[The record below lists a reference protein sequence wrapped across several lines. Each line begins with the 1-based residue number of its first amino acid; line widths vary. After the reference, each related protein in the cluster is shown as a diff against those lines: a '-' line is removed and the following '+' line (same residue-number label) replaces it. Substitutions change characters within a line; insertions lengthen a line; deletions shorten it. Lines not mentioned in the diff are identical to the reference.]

1 MTLWKGAARAFMTP
15 RCRLTLPL
23 SIRVGVMNLL
33 AQRAMLG
40 ATFSL
45 AACLAAA
52 EVRAGD
58 SVAPIAPSDAR
69 CRSHGDGFFGVPRS
83 DACIRISSYVDAGV
97 DFSTSRSGRGAP
109 LAPPANPALK
119 TGAAAALDTRFD
131 TPMGPGR
138 VYIEI
143 GRPRFAP

>member
-1 MTLWKGAARAFMTP
+1 MTLWKGARRAFMPP
-15 RCRLTLPL
+15 RYRRRLPP

-58 SVAPIAPSDAR
+58 SAAPIAPSDAR
-69 CRSHGDGFFGVPRS
+69 CRSQGDGFIGVTGS
-83 DACIRISSYVDAGV
+83 NACIRISGYVDAGV
-97 DFSTSRSGRGAP
+97 DFSTSRGGRDAP
-109 LAPPANPALK
+109 LLAPANPALT

>member
-1 MTLWKGAARAFMTP
+1 
-15 RCRLTLPL
+15 
-23 SIRVGVMNLL
+23 
-33 AQRAMLG
+33 LG

-69 CRSHGDGFFGVPRS
+69 CHSHGDGFFGVPGS
-83 DACIRISSYVDAGV
+83 EACIRISGYVDAGV
-97 DFSTSRSGRGAP
+97 DFSASRSGRG
-109 LAPPANPALK
+109 APPANPALK

>member
-1 MTLWKGAARAFMTP
+1 MTLWKGARRAFMPPPYRRRLP
-15 RCRLTLPL
+15 R
-23 SIRVGVMNLL
+23 SIRVGVMSLL

-52 EVRAGD
+52 EARAGD
-58 SVAPIAPSDAR
+58 SAMPIAPSDAR
-69 CRSHGDGFFGVPRS
+69 CHWHGDGFIGVAGS
-83 DACIRISSYVDAGV
+83 DACIRISGYIDAGA
-97 DFSTSRSGRGAP
+97 DFSASRGGRVAP
-109 LAPPANPALK
+109 LLAPANPALG

-131 TPMGPGR
+131 TSTGPGR

>member
-1 MTLWKGAARAFMTP
+1 
-15 RCRLTLPL
+15 
-23 SIRVGVMNLL
+23 MNFPG
-33 AQRAMLG
+33 QRTIWG

-52 EVRAGD
+52 DARAGD
-58 SVAPIAPSDAR
+58 SAAPIAPSNAR
-69 CRSHGDGFFGVPRS
+69 CHAHGDGFFSVAGS
-83 DACIRISSYVDAGV
+83 DACIRISGYVDAGA
-97 DFSTSRSGRGAP
+97 DFSASRDGRGAP
-109 LAPPANPALK
+109 LLAPANPALT

-143 GRPRFAP
+143 GRPRFTP